1 MFTNDHRLSRCPSIS
16 FSSNSAGVTEMGTI
30 EQGVKQAVENCLRV
44 KAGERVIII
53 TDEETIA
60 IGSALKTA
68 IEMITGPIQF
78 FVMEDF
84 GERPFEFPQAIE
96 DAIKVADV
104 SVYAAQEVKGEL
116 QTFRTQMLKAIEA
129 NSKLRHAHMIGITP
143 QIMKD
148 GMCSDYKEI
157 QRISSLVYEK
167 VRNASK
173 IEVVTEKGNNFVA
186 EFSPELKWI
195 ISDGNITQGD
205 WKNLPDGEVFT
216 SPLNVNGTVVIDGCL
231 GDFFAERYGSLE
243 NTPIIIEIADGRAIK
258 ESIKCNNE
266 ELRQELTTYLFDTD
280 ENSNRVGEF
289 AIGTNT
295 DLTELIYNLL
305 QDEKFPGV
313 HIAFGS
319 PFPGKTDAKWDS
331 KAHVDGVIKSPSIY
345 VDGEMIMDKGDFCF
359 EEFV

>member
-1 MFTNDHRLSRCPSIS
+1 
-16 FSSNSAGVTEMGTI
+16 MGTI

-44 KAGERVIII
+44 KAGEMVVII
-53 TDEETIA
+53 TDKETID

-68 IEMITGPIQF
+68 IEKIAGEIQF

-84 GERPFEFPQAIE
+84 GARPIDFPQAIG
-96 DAIKVADV
+96 DAIKTADV
-104 SVYAAQEVKGEL
+104 SVYAAQGAKGEL
-116 QTFRTQMLKAIEA
+116 QTFRMHMLKAIEA

-148 GMCSDYKEI
+148 GMCSDYREI
-157 QRISSLVYEK
+157 QRISRLVYEK

-173 IEVVTEKGNNFVA
+173 IKVVTEKGCNFVA
-186 EFSPELKWI
+186 EFSPELKWN
-195 ISDGNITQGD
+195 ISDGIIGPGH
-205 WKNLPDGEVFT
+205 WKNLPDGEVTT

-231 GDFFAERYGSLE
+231 GDFFAERYASLE
-243 NTPIIIEIADGRAIK
+243 NAPIIIEVADGRAIK
-258 ESIKCNNE
+258 ESIQCDNE
-266 ELRQELTTYLFDTD
+266 QLRQEFSKYLFETD

-295 DLTELIYNLL
+295 GLTELIYNIL
-305 QDEKFPGV
+305 QDEKFPGI

-319 PFPGKTDAKWDS
+319 PLPGKTGAKWDS
-331 KAHVDGVIKSPSIY
+331 KAHVDGVIKNPSIY
-345 VDGEMIMDKGDFCF
+345 VDGELIMDNGDFCF

>member
-1 MFTNDHRLSRCPSIS
+1 
-16 FSSNSAGVTEMGTI
+16 MGTI

-44 KAGERVIII
+44 KAGETVVII
-53 TDEETIA
+53 TDKETID

-68 IEMITGPIQF
+68 IEKITGKIQL

-84 GERPFEFPQAIE
+84 GERPIDFPQPIG
-96 DAIKVADV
+96 DAVRAADV
-104 SVYAAQEVKGEL
+104 SIYAAQGAKGEL
-116 QTFRTQMLKAIEA
+116 QTFRMHMIKAIEA

-157 QRISSLVYEK
+157 QRISRLVYEK
-167 VRNASK
+167 VQNAGEIK
-173 IEVVTEKGNNFVA
+173 VVTEKGCNFVA
-186 EFSPELKWI
+186 EFSPQLKWN
-195 ISDGNITQGD
+195 ISDGIIGPGH
-205 WKNLPDGEVFT
+205 WKNLPDGEVTT
-216 SPLNVNGTVVIDGCL
+216 SPHNVNGKVIIDGCL

-243 NTPIIIEIADGRAIK
+243 NMPIIIEVADGRAIK
-258 ESIKCNNE
+258 ESVKCDNE
-266 ELRQELTTYLFDTD
+266 QLRQEFSKYLFETD

-295 DLTELIYNLL
+295 GLTELIHNIL
-305 QDEKFPGV
+305 QDEKFPGI

-319 PFPGKTDAKWDS
+319 PLPSRTGAKWDS
-331 KAHVDGVIKSPSIY
+331 KAHVDGVIMVPSIY
-345 VDGEMIMDKGDFCF
+345 VDDEMIMDKGEFCF

>member
-1 MFTNDHRLSRCPSIS
+1 
-16 FSSNSAGVTEMGTI
+16 VGTI

-60 IGSALKTA
+60 IGSVLKTV
-68 IEMITGPIQF
+68 IEKITGKIQF
-78 FVMEDF
+78 FIMEEF
-84 GERPFEFPQAIE
+84 GERPIDFPQSIG
-96 DAIKVADV
+96 DAIKAADV
-104 SVYAAQEVKGEL
+104 SVYAAQGVKKGEL
-116 QTFRTQMLKAIEA
+116 QTFRMQMLKAIEA
-129 NSKLRHAHMIGITP
+129 NPKLRHAHMIGITP

-157 QRISSLVYEK
+157 QRISRLVYEK
-167 VRNASK
+167 VRNAKK
-173 IEVVTEKGNNFVA
+173 IKVLTEKGSNFVA
-186 EFSPELKWI
+186 EFGLELKWI
-195 ISDGNITQGD
+195 ISDGNITPGH

-216 SPLNVNGTVVIDGCL
+216 SPLNVNGTVVVDGCL

-243 NTPIIIEIADGRAIK
+243 NTPIIIEVVDGRAKK
-258 ESIKCNNE
+258 ESVRCDNE
-266 ELRQELTTYLFDTD
+266 QLRQEFSKYLFETN
-280 ENSNRVGEF
+280 ENSDRVGEF

-295 DLTELIYNLL
+295 SLTELVYNLL

-319 PFPGKTDAKWDS
+319 PLPGKTGAKWDS
-331 KAHVDGVIKSPSIY
+331 KAHVDVVIKNPSIY
-345 VDGEMIMDKGDFCF
+345 VDGEMIMDKGEFCF